1 MKHIQRAKRK
11 FCDSTTSTSK
21 QILAIDPGYG
31 RCGWAILQ
39 KLKKQNTSIR
49 QAQGGKFKVGEIE
62 LIACDCIETSSKH
75 SLPDRLV
82 EITDALEYIIKKYKP
97 TEMAIESLFW
107 FKNKKTAMDVAQARG
122 AIILIAQKSKLAI
135 SEYTPLQVKQ
145 SVVGYGKATKNQI
158 CLMLKAHLKNQCV
171 PIQDDTA
178 DAVAIGLTH
187 LQTAKYDYLANPIPQ
202 MRPNFPESRPKNKIL
217 YPDLSYKVTGL
228 LFDTFNKLGGLL
240 QERYYYS
247 YLKQLLDQEKIYY
260 EFQKSIKIVDNYRY
274 FADFIIE
281 KKIVLELKS
290 AKRFNKKDI
299 DQVMNYLRKTNLD
312 LAILARFGSNGV
324 TTKRILRGY

>member
-1 MKHIQRAKRK
+1 M
-11 FCDSTTSTSK
+11 T
-21 QILAIDPGYG
+21 ILSIDPGYG
-31 RCGWAILQ
+31 RCGWAVLRKCKI
-39 KLKKQNTSIR
+39 QN
-49 QAQGGKFKVGEIE
+49 AKCKVGETE
-62 LIACDCIETSSKH
+62 LLSCDCIETSSKNKL
-75 SLPDRLV
+75 SDRLV
-82 EITDALEYIIKKYKP
+82 EITDGLEYIIKKYKP

-122 AIILIAQKSKLAI
+122 AIILTAQKLGLHI

-158 CLMLKAHLKNQCV
+158 CLMLKAHLKGQCV

-187 LQTAKYDYLANPIPQ
+187 LSMNSKLKSDRTKLYNVNLSNQIPQ
-202 MRPNFPESRPKNKIL
+202 MRPNLPKSHPNNSKLL
-217 YPDLSYKVTGL
+217 YPEFSYKITGL
-228 LFDTFNKLGGLL
+228 LFKTFNKLGGLL

-247 YLKQLLDQEKIYY
+247 YLKQLFDQEKIAY
-260 EFQKSIKIVDNYRY
+260 EFQKSYKIANNYRY
-274 FADFIIE
+274 FIDFIVDH
-281 KKIVLELKS
+281 KIVLELKS

-299 DQVMNYLRKTNLD
+299 DQVMNYLRKSKLD